1 MIGVCDAVWQRRVK
15 MSNVESFFLT
25 EVVPRYPPQNN
36 NIGSVD
42 PILHNSGKNTLTQQS
57 TDNGERFLAVLMMMD
72 QYGSLLHEI
81 CLYLVLK

>member
-1 MIGVCDAVWQRRVK
+1 
-15 MSNVESFFLT
+15 MSDMELVFLT

-57 TDNGERFLAVLMMMD
+57 TDKMENGF
-72 QYGSLLHEI
+72 
-81 CLYLVLK
+81 

>member
-1 MIGVCDAVWQRRVK
+1 
-15 MSNVESFFLT
+15 MSDMESFFLT

-57 TDNGERFLAVLMMMD
+57 TDNGERFLAV
-72 QYGSLLHEI
+72 
-81 CLYLVLK
+81 

>member
-15 MSNVESFFLT
+15 MSDMESFFLT

-72 QYGSLLHEI
+72 QYGVYI
-81 CLYLVLK
+81 